1 MFFLI
6 LAVAVILVAGVLYL
20 PYAAGLTTLEVEKK
34 KKKIQTHEDDADQD
48 FGYVPPDVAAARSAK
63 STSIKS
69 QASSL
74 RDRIA
79 SQDIPVKIKLDS
91 SNNLRRRTKE
101 RLDVDSN
108 PNNYDYD
115 IDELIREE
123 AEEAAQEQMRQDY
136 KGEVLGKDKEAMV

>member
-6 LAVAVILVAGVLYL
+6 LAVAAILMAGVLYL

-34 KKKIQTHEDDADQD
+34 NKNKAEPQQQVEDDD
-48 FGYVPPDVAAARSAK
+48 FGYVPPDVAAARANSSSVK
-63 STSIKS
+63 SH
-69 QASSL
+69 ASL
-74 RDRIA
+74 KERFA

-91 SNNLRRRTKE
+91 SNTLRRRTKE

-123 AEEAAQEQMRQDY
+123 ALEAAQEQMRQDY
-136 KGEVLGKDKEAMV
+136 KGQLLGKDKEAMV